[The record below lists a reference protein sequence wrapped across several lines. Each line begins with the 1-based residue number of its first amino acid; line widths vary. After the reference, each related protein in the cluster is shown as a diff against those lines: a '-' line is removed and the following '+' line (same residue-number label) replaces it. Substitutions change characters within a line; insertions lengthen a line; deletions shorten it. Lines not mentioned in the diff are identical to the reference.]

1 MNNENNNNNQ
11 ESSTKSKQEVN
22 GQTKRK
28 GLEVITNQIGGDKR
42 IKQSSKNHRIIE
54 TTCCVGKLDLRG
66 CSSSSAKKSKKI
78 LTLAS
83 VSNNSLLA
91 SYDNATIKIWDTKN
105 GNKIKKQTYDSDSDS
120 NDNNCLISLL
130 DDNSLICGFSN
141 RIIKLSDINNLRK
154 KPKIFS
160 GHTDCVLCFT
170 VLSNN
175 LLSSA
180 SWDKTIKIWNKEN
193 SSNVF
198 SLLGH
203 TSGVKCL
210 AVLKD
215 GSLASSSYDKTIQIW
230 NLTSRSSIIL
240 ANKFNQGV
248 TYLVALNE
256 DTSVVGKYNGGIKK
270 INIQLNTTMHF
281 DDHHTPIKSLA
292 VFPCGRLF
300 ASCAFEDSII
310 KIWDIIETKAIKKLT
325 GHAAEV
331 ICQVVLT
338 GNDLLLASASLDN
351 KIIIWDVKNQTPIR
365 FINW

>member
-1 MNNENNNNNQ
+1 MNNENSKSNQ
-11 ESSTKSKQEVN
+11 KVN
-22 GQTKRK
+22 GQAKRK
-28 GLEVITNQIGGDKR
+28 GLKVITNQLGVDKQ
-42 IKQSSKNHRIIE
+42 IKQSSNNHRTE
-54 TTCCVGKLDLRG
+54 TTCCLGKLDLIG
-66 CSSSSAKKSKKI
+66 CLSSAKKSKKI

-91 SYDNATIKIWDTKN
+91 SYDNSTIKIWDTN
-105 GNKIKKQTYDSDSDS
+105 TGDKIKKQTYD

-130 DDNSLICGFSN
+130 DNNSLICGFSN
-141 RIIKLSDINNLRK
+141 GIIKLWDIDNLKK

-160 GHTDCVLCFT
+160 GHTDYVLCFT
-170 VLSNN
+170 ILSDK
-175 LLSSA
+175 LFASA
-180 SWDKTIKIWNKEN
+180 SCDKTIKIWNKEN

-203 TSGVKCL
+203 KSGVKCL

-215 GSLASSSYDKTIQIW
+215 GCSLASSSNDKTIQIW
-230 NLTSRSSIIL
+230 NLTSRSSISL
-240 ANKFNQGV
+240 VNKFQDV
-248 TYLVALNE
+248 TCLVALNE
-256 DTSVVGKYNGGIKK
+256 DTLVIGKCNGGIKK
-270 INIQLNTTMHF
+270 INIQLNTIMHF
-281 DDHHTPIKSLA
+281 DGGHDTPVKSLA

-300 ASCAFEDSII
+300 ASCAFEDSLI

-331 ICQVVLT
+331 ICLVVLT
-338 GNDLLLASASLDN
+338 GSDLLLASASLDN